1 MPEEARWL
9 QGAGLEIRTFGERN
23 AARAPNE
30 GLVGAER
37 GSAIHAVLRYLD
49 LQEAVQ
55 QPGPEGILRQIGRMR
70 EHAMLTPAEA
80 ATVEPLADRF
90 CRFMESD
97 LGQRLQWA
105 ETAGRVYREM
115 PFTLRFDA
123 SAIHRERDATGFGPE
138 DATLVQGIIDLWFE
152 EPEREG
158 VVLVDFK
165 SDRIRGT
172 DAEIARTLVDRYQT
186 QLDYYEMAIV
196 QSTGKQVRAR
206 YIWLFDAEK
215 AYEIERNG
223 TFSAPSSQ
231 KELA

>member
-1 MPEEARWL
+1 
-9 QGAGLEIRTFGERN
+9 
-23 AARAPNE
+23 
-30 GLVGAER
+30 
-37 GSAIHAVLRYLD
+37 
-49 LQEAVQ
+49 
-55 QPGPEGILRQIGRMR
+55 
-70 EHAMLTPAEA
+70 
-80 ATVEPLADRF
+80 
-90 CRFMESD
+90 MESD

-231 KELA
+231 RGLA